1 MSFIGQVVNIN
12 QTMYV
17 PAHIVAEHLASMKFA
32 DEFAKIEAKEKND
45 KVRKLRKVEEAHEID
60 SNLTKDEQKENA
72 KQTIRH
78 IDIKG

>member
-32 DEFAKIEAKEKND
+32 DEFSKIEAKEKND
-45 KVRKLRKVEEAHEID
+45 KVRKLRKVEEANEID
-60 SNLTKDEQKENA
+60 KNLTKDEQRENA
-72 KQTIRH
+72 KQTVRH